1 MNENNQPQTAPNASQ
16 AENGDMNKGRTF
28 TQDEVNQ
35 IVSER
40 LARERSK
47 GEPSPLEQKEADLN
61 RREAKLS
68 CREYLSE
75 MNYPESLLDLFST
88 DSKEDFQASVEKLK
102 KAFPHIFDKKETGII
117 CYGCEDGVY
126 STGQEHGVPLR
137 VETSDA
143 IARAFAKKG

>member
-1 MNENNQPQTAPNASQ
+1 MNENNQTQAAPNASQ
-16 AENGDMNKGRTF
+16 AENGDKNKGRTF

-61 RREAKLS
+61 RREVKLS

-75 MNYPESLLDLFST
+75 MNYPGSLLDLFST
-88 DSKEDFQASVEKLK
+88 DNKEDFQASVEKLK
-102 KAFPHIFDKKETGII
+102 KAFPHIFEPKETGA
-117 CYGCEDGVY
+117 YSFDGETGVF
-126 STGQEHGVPLR
+126 STGQEHGIPLR
-137 VETSDA
+137 VESDA